1 MKTRHIAAAALSLLL
16 MTGCGNAVGVAS
28 KPPAEEQP
36 ADPPTEAE
44 TVASA
49 AEEPTEE
56 PTEEATEEVT
66 EAAAAEEETEPATI
80 DYVAED
86 IRWSAPVQPGEEAW
100 EVNTRYTYEVEP
112 DGVSVYYLGS
122 RVQFLEADCS
132 WSTGYDVPASLLTLK
147 DYDMDGF
154 DDLFIPENTGA
165 ANQYGR
171 YYCLNTST
179 GRFDSCDELDEKL
192 GGALASVGDDGLL
205 TVHGKDNASS
215 YEDRQFRWFSGEL
228 ALVQRKVQYLGSDGE
243 LYIDTYS
250 VMGTDEEL
258 IGRERVLLDSNN
270 EWLGTEDVPLN

>member
-1 MKTRHIAAAALSLLL
+1 MKTRHIAAAALGLLL
-16 MTGCGNAVGVAS
+16 MTGCANSVGVAS
-28 KPPAEEQP
+28 MRPSPEQP
-36 ADPPTEAE
+36 TEPPTEAE
-44 TVASA
+44 TVPATEA
-49 AEEPTEE
+49 PTEE
-56 PTEEATEEVT
+56 PTEEAPAEPT
-66 EAAAAEEETEPATI
+66 EADIPEQETEPATI

-86 IRWSAPVQPGEEAW
+86 IPWSRPVQSGEEAW
-100 EVNTRYTYEVEP
+100 EVNTRYTFEVEP
-112 DGVSVYYLGS
+112 EGVSVYYLGS
-122 RVQFLEADCS
+122 RVQLLEADCS
-132 WSTGYDVPASLLTLK
+132 WASGYDSPASLLTLK

-154 DDLFIPENTGA
+154 DDIFIPGNTGA

-179 GRFDSCDELDEKL
+179 GRFDSCEELDDKL

-205 TVHGKDNASS
+205 TVHGKDSASS

-243 LYIDTYS
+243 LYVDTYS

-258 IGRERVLLDSNN
+258 IARERVLLDSNN